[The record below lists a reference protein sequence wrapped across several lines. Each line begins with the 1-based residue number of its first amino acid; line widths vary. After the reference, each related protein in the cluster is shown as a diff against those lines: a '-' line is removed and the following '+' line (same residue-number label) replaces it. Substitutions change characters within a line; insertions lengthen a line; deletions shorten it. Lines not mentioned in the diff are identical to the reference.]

1 MFPAVTVT
9 FPFRFRE
16 SDTIAIIQNIATK
29 VGVGVLDS
37 TVNHLKESSS
47 LSAVWDGV
55 FDSLEPRVVSSVSIF
70 GIDRPHSDDA
80 QIPRPEMTLKL
91 LLNDAD
97 EPTERIAR
105 QEFLE
110 AFARFAE
117 LYRAQLNY

>member
-16 SDTIAIIQNIATK
+16 ADTIAIIQNIATK
-29 VGVGVLDS
+29 VGVGVLQS